1 MTHKEL
7 IKHLAEQE
15 NTTQAAVDS
24 LLKKLA
30 DTVAAE
36 LHTQGEI
43 ALHGI
48 GTLSVVETAARPGRN
63 PQTGEAIEIPAGKRI
78 KLKACKAL
86 KDAVA

>member
-1 MTHKEL
+1 MNHKEL
-7 IKHLAEQE
+7 IKRLAEQE
-15 NTTQAAVDS
+15 NITQAAVDS

-36 LHTQGEI
+36 LHNQGEI
-43 ALHGI
+43 VLHGI
-48 GTLSVVETAARPGRN
+48 GTLTVVDTAARQGRN

-86 KDAVA
+86 KDAVI